1 MARPKEIFK
10 KSKKKIKRI
19 PFYENHKVWT
29 SVSIKF
35 YWTQPCSFAYILS
48 TAVFL
53 LQQQRWVVTTKTIC
67 TLKPKIFLSGPSE
80 KKSLPTSSISKQ
92 QQKYPTRRIPQQKYL
107 FPFPVSTLSLIQPQ
121 VRNPFP
127 LTNCKYSLRTL
138 QSTHHSSHF
147 DSAGQNHTWAQ
158 CRGEKKKLD
167 VNKEEKERKRKE
179 SGGGEKGK
187 QMYKEICSKEE
198 NP

>member
-1 MARPKEIFK
+1 M
-10 KSKKKIKRI
+10 
-19 PFYENHKVWT
+19 
-29 SVSIKF
+29 SIKF

-53 LQQQRWVVTTKTIC
+53 LQQQRWVVATKTIC
-67 TLKPKIFLSGPSE
+67 TLKAKIFLSGPLQKKT
-80 KKSLPTSSISKQ
+80 KKSLPISGISKQ

-107 FPFPVSTLSLIQPQ
+107 FPFPVSTLPPIQPQ

-138 QSTHHSSHF
+138 QSEHHSSLDF
-147 DSAGQNHTWAQ
+147 AGQNHTWAQ
-158 CRGEKKKLD
+158 CRGEKKKVD
-167 VNKEEKERKRKE
+167 VNKEEKERKRRE
-179 SGGGEKGK
+179 SGGSEKGK
-187 QMYKEICSKEE
+187 QIYKEICSKQE